1 MDRLV
6 AAMIAIFAGLALMP
20 QYIAMQQTN
29 LQETIDANAATQ
41 FQTILQGASKY
52 VAANTDTLLDSV
64 PVGNTAVE
72 VPFSAISGGGGGII
86 PSRRV

>member
-41 FQTILQGASKY
+41 IGRAH
-52 VAANTDTLLDSV
+52 V
-64 PVGNTAVE
+64 
-72 VPFSAISGGGGGII
+72 
-86 PSRRV
+86 